1 MKRTTL
7 LALGISLLLLQACQ
21 QDTPERADATA
32 DAVPEMVLRTAA
44 DSVAY
49 RVIEAAGG
57 QHALAAMGGLRFD
70 FAFDRDGER
79 RVMNKHLWNR
89 KTGAYRIENQDG
101 ADSSYVILFNINSYS
116 DSGEGSVYLNGEEV
130 TGEDATSRLQRGYRS
145 FINDTYWLLAPVK
158 MMDPG
163 VTRTL
168 IADSA
173 NATQQVIKLQF
184 DGVGL
189 TPGDTYWMYVNK
201 ETGHVDRWAM
211 VLQGNP
217 DAAPRTNDWIGYE
230 EFATAAGPVT
240 LSARKQSGNGALL
253 TDNIAVM
260 DEVEEGM
267 MSNPMPILE

>member
-21 QDTPERADATA
+21 QETPERADATA

-116 DSGEGSVYLNGEEV
+116 DSGEGSVYLNGEEIA
-130 TGEDATSRLQRGYRS
+130 GEEATSRLQRGYRS

-168 IADSA
+168 VADSA

-189 TPGDTYWMYVNK
+189 TPGDTYWMYVNR

-217 DAAPRTNDWIGYE
+217 DAAPRTNDWMEYE
-230 EFATAAGPVT
+230 EFATVAGPVT